1 MDIVLCEACGR
12 KGRFGEESMATF
24 DVLIDDLA
32 SRFGLGANSR
42 VLVREVLAMIA
53 GTPPPHPGS
62 TRKGRN
68 HGRARRHR

>member
-1 MDIVLCEACGR
+1 
-12 KGRFGEESMATF
+12 MATF

-53 GTPPPHPGS
+53 GTPGVSQITRSATPAPTVQLIRVATGDMCEGPRGPGP
-62 TRKGRN
+62 
-68 HGRARRHR
+68 RR